1 MEAMAKQNEQ
11 FFYHPITSRT
21 TYNSKRGYVHAIYES
36 LCSDLPV
43 AHFMLC
49 GWRPMV
55 DEAKER
61 IIKLGYYKTNV
72 EFELYG

>member
-1 MEAMAKQNEQ
+1 
-11 FFYHPITSRT
+11 
-21 TYNSKRGYVHAIYES
+21 VHCIYEA
-36 LCSDLPV
+36 LCKDLPV

-61 IIKLGYYKTNV
+61 IIKLGYNKTDV

>member
-1 MEAMAKQNEQ
+1 
-11 FFYHPITSRT
+11 
-21 TYNSKRGYVHAIYES
+21 
-36 LCSDLPV
+36 
-43 AHFMLC
+43 MLC

-61 IIKLGYYKTNV
+61 IIKLGYNKTDV